1 MKAAYVPET
10 TASTMELLMIRT
22 KCGWI
27 LCCLTFVVL
36 SMPPSFAQNY
46 SANWKSLDGR
56 PTPEWF
62 TDAKF
67 GIFIHWGVYS
77 VPAWGS
83 KGSYSEWYWK
93 NMEDKNGETYKHH
106 IKTYGGGFL
115 YQDFA
120 PMFKADLFNP
130 DQWAELFL
138 ESGARYIVPTSK
150 HHEGFCLWPSAES
163 WNWNSVDVG
172 PHRDLL
178 GELTTAVRARGLKT
192 GFYYSLYEWYNPL
205 YLHKFPR
212 YVNEHFFPQFKDV
225 VTRYQPSIIFAD
237 GEWEHTSAEWKTP
250 ELIAW
255 LFNESAVKNEV
266 VINDRWG
273 SDTRS
278 SHGGY
283 FTTEYGLYAN
293 KEMTISHPWEEN
305 RGIGSS
311 FGYNRNEDVGD
322 YRTVP
327 ELIEILTTTVSQ
339 GGNLL
344 LDIGPAADG
353 TIPVIMQERLR
364 EIGGWLKVNGEAIY
378 ASRPFRTWSEG
389 ANIRFTRSKNGEY
402 LYMICL
408 NTLGQSVK
416 SRFAV
421 PAINTTVE
429 MLGVNA
435 NLNWRKEGD
444 EMIVDIPD
452 SILLRRP
459 CDYAWALKMKAGP
472 YADKPDIVSAK
483 RLSESPITVSLKA
496 APGCDIRY
504 TLDGS
509 EPGGYSETYQKPLVL
524 NERKIIKARAFKS
537 GFAPSMLSEETFVVV
552 DPAKNGLRYDYYEGK
567 WSELPDFHKLK
578 SLRRGRTYEID
589 LKSIERRTEEYGLMF
604 EGSIKID
611 KEGEYTLFLSSDDG
625 SRLTIDGAELVN
637 NDGEHGVIEKAGTI
651 RLSPGKHSLRI
662 QFFQRGGGDSIELK
676 YEGPGIPKQKV
687 PADLLFVE

>member
-1 MKAAYVPET
+1 
-10 TASTMELLMIRT
+10 
-22 KCGWI
+22 
-27 LCCLTFVVL
+27 
-36 SMPPSFAQNY
+36 
-46 SANWKSLDGR
+46 
-56 PTPEWF
+56 
-62 TDAKF
+62 
-67 GIFIHWGVYS
+67 
-77 VPAWGS
+77 
-83 KGSYSEWYWK
+83 
-93 NMEDKNGETYKHH
+93 
-106 IKTYGGGFL
+106 
-115 YQDFA
+115 
-120 PMFKADLFNP
+120 
-130 DQWAELFL
+130 
-138 ESGARYIVPTSK
+138 
-150 HHEGFCLWPSAES
+150 
-163 WNWNSVDVG
+163 
-172 PHRDLL
+172 
-178 GELTTAVRARGLKT
+178 
-192 GFYYSLYEWYNPL
+192 
-205 YLHKFPR
+205 
-212 YVNEHFFPQFKDV
+212 
-225 VTRYQPSIIFAD
+225 
-237 GEWEHTSAEWKTP
+237 
-250 ELIAW
+250 
-255 LFNESAVKNEV
+255 
-266 VINDRWG
+266 
-273 SDTRS
+273 
-278 SHGGY
+278 
-283 FTTEYGLYAN
+283 
-293 KEMTISHPWEEN
+293 
-305 RGIGSS
+305 
-311 FGYNRNEDVGD
+311 
-322 YRTVP
+322 
-327 ELIEILTTTVSQ
+327 
-339 GGNLL
+339 
-344 LDIGPAADG
+344 
-353 TIPVIMQERLR
+353 
-364 EIGGWLKVNGEAIY
+364 
-378 ASRPFRTWSEG
+378 
-389 ANIRFTRSKNGEY
+389 
-402 LYMICL
+402 
-408 NTLGQSVK
+408 
-416 SRFAV
+416 
-421 PAINTTVE
+421 